1 MSGPSLYDGGGKAT
15 LRKLTDTV
23 GWALPT
29 FFGAG
34 ATGGLSTSALLAI
47 LLLVSFPISAHAK
60 PISLH
65 PDNPHYLFFR
75 GKPTILIGSTEHYG
89 AVLNWDID
97 YSRYL
102 YALEESGL
110 NVTRTFSGA
119 YMEADKA
126 FNITNN
132 TLAPKAGKLL
142 CPWAR
147 SETPGY
153 ANGGNKF
160 DLTKWDERYFHRLK
174 NFVNLADKRGII
186 VEMVLFCPYYEDSMW
201 NLSPL
206 NAANNVNGV
215 GTVKRT
221 EANTLKNGNLLDVQL
236 AMVKKI
242 VSELNEFDNVY
253 YEICNE
259 PYFGGVTL
267 DWQAKIAETIVAAEA
282 DLPNKHLIAQNIA
295 NGKQK
300 IENANPAVS
309 IFNFHY
315 ATPPDTV
322 AMNYGLNKVIG
333 DDETGFK
340 GTSDFVYRKEAWDF
354 ILAGGAIY
362 DNLDYSFTADTPDG
376 TFQLPPKQPGGGGVA
391 LRTQLSIL
399 RKFIG
404 GFDYLKMTPDNSAIV
419 GGVPAGGSSR
429 VLTRAGQAYAMAI
442 YIHGGKQAN
451 LTLHVPEGKYKVEW
465 VNTLT
470 GKIDKSEE
478 VETTGDTLK
487 VSSPSYEEDIAVRIR
502 K

>member
-15 LRKLTDTV
+15 MRKLADNV
-23 GWALPT
+23 RWALPT
-29 FFGAG
+29 ILAMLQ
-34 ATGGLSTSALLAI
+34 LSAM
-47 LLLVSFPISAHAK
+47 AK

-65 PDNPHYLFFR
+65 PDNPHYLLFR

-97 YSRYL
+97 YGRYL

-119 YMEADKA
+119 YMEANQA

-132 TLAPKAGKLL
+132 TLAPKPEKLL

-160 DLTKWDERYFHRLK
+160 DLTKWDERYFLRLR
-174 NFVNLADKRGII
+174 NFVNLADKRGVI

-215 GTVKRT
+215 GAVKRT
-221 EANTLKNGNLLDVQL
+221 DANTLKNGNLLDVQL
-236 AMVKKI
+236 AMVRKI
-242 VSELNEFDNVY
+242 VGELNEFDNVY
-253 YEICNE
+253 FEICNE

-267 DWQAKIAETIVAAEA
+267 DWQAKIADTIVATEA

-300 IENANPAVS
+300 IENPNLAVS

-322 AMNYGLNKVIG
+322 GMNYALNKIIG

-340 GTSDFVYRKEAWDF
+340 GNADFTYRKEAWEF

-362 DNLDYSFTADTPDG
+362 DNLDYSFTSDTPDG
-376 TFQLPPKQPGGGGVA
+376 TFKYPPKQPGGGSPA
-391 LRTQLSIL
+391 LREQLGIL
-399 RKFIG
+399 RKFINS
-404 GFDYLKMTPDNSAIV
+404 FDFTKMTPDTGVISS
-419 GGVPAGGSSR
+419 GVPTGGSA
-429 VLTRAGQAYAMAI
+429 RALAHAGHAYAI
-442 YIHGGKQAN
+442 YIHGGNQTN
-451 LTLHVPEGKYKVEW
+451 LSLHVPEGKYKVEW
-465 VNTLT
+465 INTLT

-478 VETTGDTLK
+478 VETLGDTLK
-487 VSSPSYEEDIAVRIR
+487 VASPRYEEDIALKIKR
-502 K
+502 